1 VPETDEVASLMAA
14 SKQLMIP
21 NAALKD
27 DKSYEIASVWVVGKA
42 EHLSL
47 LAGNGKTQQP
57 GEWYWQI

>member
-1 VPETDEVASLMAA
+1 MTA

-27 DKSYEIASVWVVGKA
+27 DKSYEIARVWVVGKA

-47 LAGNGKTQQP
+47 LAGYGKTQQP
-57 GEWYWQI
+57 GELYWQI